1 MAETTKQT
9 ALERMQ
15 ASNEHGIT
23 KEQQEKLGYR
33 TKASA
38 QWVAH
43 YIKVADLKEA
53 FMKENPE
60 ALFTA
65 KVAEELLVTSWET
78 KEETKE
84 SVGI

>member
-1 MAETTKQT
+1 MT

-15 ASNEHGIT
+15 ASNENGIT
-23 KEQQEKLGYR
+23 KEDQEKLGYR

-43 YIKVADLKEA
+43 YIRVAELKEQ
-53 FMKENPE
+53 FMADNPE
-60 ALFTA
+60 GLFTA
-65 KVAEELLVTSWET
+65 KVAEKLLVESWET
-78 KEETKE
+78 KEDTKQ